1 MSKRF
6 APRSFYTLM
15 TTVSTK
21 GRFRN
26 LCEEVARCQEHSQY
40 QPGNQSCDTGKDDPE
55 GTAGFDGAL
64 SGDRFCDSPVGSI
77 GDHRYR
83 WSLAAGLL
91 HQVEVVL
98 QRLVDLGVL
107 DPGQGAI
114 CGDDLL
120 QFCLGLVTEGVCHRD
135 VGVQSD
141 PEATVDVK
149 ADRRGNRLQPRV

>member
-26 LCEEVARCQEHSQY
+26 SCEEVARCHEQSQH

-55 GTAGFDGAL
+55 GTASCDGLL
-64 SGDRFCDSPVGSI
+64 SADTLGNGAVCSI

-83 WSLAAGLL
+83 WSLAAGLF
-91 HQVEVVL
+91 HQIEVAVSYTHL
-98 QRLVDLGVL
+98 TL
-107 DPGQGAI
+107 P
-114 CGDDLL
+114 
-120 QFCLGLVTEGVCHRD
+120 T
-135 VGVQSD
+135 
-141 PEATVDVK
+141 
-149 ADRRGNRLQPRV
+149 NREV

>member
-64 SGDRFCDSPVGSI
+64 SGDRFCDSPVCSI
-77 GDHRYR
+77 GDHRHGR
-83 WSLAAGLL
+83 VFATSLFD
-91 HQVEVVL
+91 QIEVVL
-98 QRLVDLGVL
+98 QCLVDLGVL
-107 DPGQGAI
+107 DPGPVSYTH
-114 CGDDLL
+114 L
-120 QFCLGLVTEGVCHRD
+120 T
-135 VGVQSD
+135 
-141 PEATVDVK
+141 
-149 ADRRGNRLQPRV
+149 

>member
-6 APRSFYTLM
+6 APHSFYTLM

-26 LCEEVARCQEHSQY
+26 LCEEVARCQEHSQH
-40 QPGNQSCDTGKDDPE
+40 QPGDQSCDAGKDNPD
-55 GTAGFDGAL
+55 GTAGFTSFLSADTLGDGAVC
-64 SGDRFCDSPVGSI
+64 SV

-83 WSLAAGLL
+83 WSLAAGLF
-91 HQVEVVL
+91 HQIEVVL

-120 QFCLGLVTEGVCHRD
+120 
-135 VGVQSD
+135 
-141 PEATVDVK
+141 
-149 ADRRGNRLQPRV
+149 